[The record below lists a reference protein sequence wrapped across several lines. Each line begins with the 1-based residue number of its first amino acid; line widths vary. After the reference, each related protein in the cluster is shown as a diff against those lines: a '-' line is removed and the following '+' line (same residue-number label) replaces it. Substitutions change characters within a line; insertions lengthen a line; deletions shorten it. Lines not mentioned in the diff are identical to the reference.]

1 MSSGWLPKHRQLLF
15 QIFEEG
21 PKVPA
26 PPDPYDLQRKSS
38 FYLDERNGQMR
49 AKRLAAE
56 IELALTRGRL
66 IEKRLVEWQLAYLL
80 VSIRQKLLAIPA
92 KLYSGLGKERFPR
105 EVAQECETFIHEV
118 LNELS
123 KLPECAEPNWL
134 HRLKEEK

>member
-56 IELALTRGRL
+56 IELALTRGRPL
-66 IEKRLVEWQLAYLL
+66 HLPPHPRRRPI
-80 VSIRQKLLAIPA
+80 QKLTTC
-92 KLYSGLGKERFPR
+92 KMYSR
-105 EVAQECETFIHEV
+105 V
-118 LNELS
+118 
-123 KLPECAEPNWL
+123 
-134 HRLKEEK
+134 